1 MRFSEKGGQLRYLQT
16 IVHDIANMRIH
27 GSHKLLLELPIQ
39 PHIGALAISDSTI
52 ASLGKM
58 SREQEEIECR
68 FLLESAPSLSSPPPT
83 AAADI
88 ATFQKAP
95 TSSPGLSPPSHR
107 PRML

>member
-1 MRFSEKGGQLRYLQT
+1 MRFSEKRGQLRYLQT

-39 PHIGALAISDSTI
+39 SHISALAFSDSTI

-95 TSSPGLSPPSHR
+95 ASSPDLSPPSRR